1 MSISNIFFNWTISK
15 LKKLQENVC
24 TPEIKRRVPSWPH
37 KTKISTTLKI
47 LKLKKKQQKKTT
59 TKLRKSFYMIS

>member
-1 MSISNIFFNWTISK
+1 MSK

-47 LKLKKKQQKKTT
+47 LKLKNNKKKQ
-59 TKLRKSFYMIS
+59 LLNLESHFI